1 MDAEGGSRT
10 LLLPLV
16 SLSRATPGDFV
27 AMMQGGAVDH
37 QRAVDAVA
45 QVVDHILLHRI
56 SLTIPRVQ
64 LCERIDSTL
73 DIRHA
78 ILFERPSSIN
88 TMTPND
94 VFENADRQ
102 QPPFP
107 YLTRAFS
114 ALEAIDILML
124 CPSSKSCTRYVIR
137 GSSKHDSPACL
148 AEQTLMV
155 SADSLRR
162 NAYLY

>member
-10 LLLPLV
+10 LPLPLV

-56 SLTIPRVQ
+56 SLTI
-64 LCERIDSTL
+64 DSSRSAVRAHRQHSGYQACHS
-73 DIRHA
+73 IRTA
-78 ILFERPSSIN
+78 VIN

-94 VFENADRQ
+94 VFENADWPAASFSIFDMRVSSIGSDRH
-102 QPPFP
+102 P
-107 YLTRAFS
+107 Y
-114 ALEAIDILML
+114 AL
-124 CPSSKSCTRYVIR
+124 
-137 GSSKHDSPACL
+137 
-148 AEQTLMV
+148 
-155 SADSLRR
+155 SLIKVMHTVCHSGFF
-162 NAYLY
+162 NT